1 MTQTPQITKV
11 TVVPVAGQD
20 SMLLNLSGAHGPYFT
35 RNIVLIDDSAGHQG
49 LGEVPGGEK
58 IRAEIER
65 LGQQLIGQP
74 IGQMNEL
81 LERCR
86 RATHGD
92 TEDRRGTQT
101 FDLRTGVHVVTAL
114 ESALLDLLGQHLD
127 VPVAALLADGRQ
139 REKVEA
145 LGYLFYIGDASKTTL
160 GYRQEDSADDE
171 WFRLRNKKAMTADAV
186 VCLAQAA
193 QARYGFRH
201 FKLKGGV
208 LAGDAEIETVT
219 ALAEH
224 FPDAHITLD
233 PNGAWS
239 LREAIRLCR
248 DQRHVL
254 AYAED
259 PCSAEAGYSGREVMA
274 EFRRATGLRTA
285 TNMIATDWREMMHA
299 IQLQSVDIPLADPHF
314 WTMRGSIRVAQMCH
328 EWGLTWGSHSNNH
341 FDISLAMFT
350 HVAAAAPGDITAID
364 THWIWQDGQHLTA
377 NPLHIVDGAI
387 TVPQAPGLGVRI
399 DTDRLARAH
408 ALYLEKGLGSRDD
421 SVGMQFL
428 IPGWRFDNKQPC
440 LVRS

>member
-224 FPDAHITLD
+224 FPDGIALD
-233 PNGAWS
+233 SAYLSPAVVDQVWLPS
-239 LREAIRLCR
+239 PLVPPLPPPPLLQHPPCRHPLCL
-248 DQRHVL
+248 V
-254 AYAED
+254 A
-259 PCSAEAGYSGREVMA
+259 CSC
-274 EFRRATGLRTA
+274 
-285 TNMIATDWREMMHA
+285 IATPAGPGCICTDLLRA
-299 IQLQSVDIPLADPHF
+299 PL
-314 WTMRGSIRVAQMCH
+314 
-328 EWGLTWGSHSNNH
+328 
-341 FDISLAMFT
+341 
-350 HVAAAAPGDITAID
+350 
-364 THWIWQDGQHLTA
+364 
-377 NPLHIVDGAI
+377 
-387 TVPQAPGLGVRI
+387 
-399 DTDRLARAH
+399 
-408 ALYLEKGLGSRDD
+408 
-421 SVGMQFL
+421 
-428 IPGWRFDNKQPC
+428 
-440 LVRS
+440 LV